1 MISTDN
7 LYISFSYLF
16 HFTQSNTKDMSFNSL
31 DPHLYDYSKIAFIHS
46 VINAVNDMP
55 NLDLNLDFRVRGL

>member
-1 MISTDN
+1 
-7 LYISFSYLF
+7 
-16 HFTQSNTKDMSFNSL
+16 MSFNSL

-55 NLDLNLDFRVRGL
+55 NLDLNLDFRVRVL